1 MPKEE
6 VRYMRLMVFFDLPV
20 KTKLERKDANLF
32 RKFLQADGY
41 DMVQLSVY
49 SRVCRGREGV
59 EKHLARLRG
68 HLPPS
73 GCVRLLQLTEQQYG
87 RIQILVGQKR
97 PVEKVGAQ
105 QLLLL

>member
-41 DMVQLSVY
+41 DWIGIGFSWT
-49 SRVCRGREGV
+49 
-59 EKHLARLRG
+59 
-68 HLPPS
+68 P
-73 GCVRLLQLTEQQYG
+73 T
-87 RIQILVGQKR
+87 
-97 PVEKVGAQ
+97 
-105 QLLLL
+105 

>member
-1 MPKEE
+1 
-6 VRYMRLMVFFDLPV
+6 
-20 KTKLERKDANLF
+20 
-32 RKFLQADGY
+32 
-41 DMVQLSVY
+41 MVQLSVY

-59 EKHLARLRG
+59 EKHLARLQG